1 MVSSAF
7 KIGNYKIPLTGP
19 YVSFVGKIYS
29 KPKQEDDD
37 CVIGINVNEYNNF
50 SFTNKGRINLKI
62 QVVYD
67 VGSDSR
73 FRKLTPK
80 LEIGKAI
87 FISGLLDLGDSE
99 LPFVIAKEIDL
110 PEDSAVK
117 DYPSINS
124 QSLFSRTQKFKSNK
138 YIIKKEESPD
148 NVGKDVE
155 LINDQYNDN
164 DDNKEMSENKRKK
177 GNKNSQ
183 PLKKTKVTTRSQ
195 KQNDDLT

>member
-7 KIGNYKIPLTGP
+7 KIDNYKIPLTGP
-19 YVSFVGKIYS
+19 YVSFVGKIVS

-37 CVIGINVNEYNNF
+37 CVIGVNVNEYNNF
-50 SFTNKGRINLKI
+50 GFTNKGRINLKI
-62 QVVYD
+62 QVVYE

-87 FISGLLDLGDSE
+87 FISGLLDLSDNE

-110 PEDSAVK
+110 PEDLAVK

-124 QSLFSRTQKFKSNK
+124 QSLFSRTQKFKLNK
-138 YIIKKEESPD
+138 YIIKKEESSD
-148 NVGKDVE
+148 NVGEKE
-155 LINDQYNDN
+155 LINDQHSDD

-195 KQNDDLT
+195 NKMKINN